1 MTDIFV
7 VLSSCIL
14 GLLIPIICIL
24 VLCAHG
30 QLKDD
35 NHIFTSKPYTILS
48 DQLQHLNA
56 EIERYMGLVEVLQND
71 KNQFLQ
77 REKEMCAK
85 GESVDNIKQSITA
98 YEAKIEELEHQI
110 LKSMAEKNDLE
121 IKVEESL
128 QDSGKKDFKDEI
140 HVMAAALSKEMEM
153 MENQLNRSKDAAS
166 EALALRE
173 EAESLRTLLAK
184 KIETLEKENQEL
196 EFIVDMYGKECSESS
211 PPPDS

>member
-1 MTDIFV
+1 
-7 VLSSCIL
+7 
-14 GLLIPIICIL
+14 
-24 VLCAHG
+24 
-30 QLKDD
+30 
-35 NHIFTSKPYTILS
+35 
-48 DQLQHLNA
+48 
-56 EIERYMGLVEVLQND
+56 
-71 KNQFLQ
+71 
-77 REKEMCAK
+77 MCAK

-184 KIETLEKENQEL
+184 KISEQKEISDRYNTQVSEIKSLKELIETLEKENQEL
-196 EFIVDMYGKECSESS
+196 EFIVDMYGKECSESRY
-211 PPPDS
+211 DLIVIVITFQLC

>member
-1 MTDIFV
+1 
-7 VLSSCIL
+7 
-14 GLLIPIICIL
+14 
-24 VLCAHG
+24 
-30 QLKDD
+30 
-35 NHIFTSKPYTILS
+35 
-48 DQLQHLNA
+48 
-56 EIERYMGLVEVLQND
+56 
-71 KNQFLQ
+71 
-77 REKEMCAK
+77 MCAK

-184 KIETLEKENQEL
+184 KISEQKEISDRYNTQVSEIKSLKELIETLEKENQEL
-196 EFIVDMYGKECSESS
+196 EFIVDMYGKECSESRDQGIRKS
-211 PPPDS
+211 SSQAG